1 MAGGMCWG
9 GILAVTL
16 VAFYHFHAA
25 GKYWWTANTTP
36 DLGRTLDENPI
47 EKVINGRETA
57 YCSPKVILPNPHH
70 KSSSSSLSLPDRSIK
85 WDASKNQTSP
95 VFARRKSEVG
105 SRGDECSVCTSVE
118 ISGAFSELSLIPW
131 DLCGW
136 LERGNCL
143 EWLLGQVP
151 WGWSCVLE

>member
-1 MAGGMCWG
+1 MCSRMAGGMCWG

-70 KSSSSSLSLPDRSIK
+70 PRCHYQTGVSSGMHLKIKPLLCLPDGRVKLGHEEMNAVCAQVLRSLVLSQSCHSFLGIFVGGWK
-85 WDASKNQTSP
+85 GETAWNGSWGRYP
-95 VFARRKSEVG
+95 EVG
-105 SRGDECSVCTSVE
+105 AVS
-118 ISGAFSELSLIPW
+118 
-131 DLCGW
+131 
-136 LERGNCL
+136 
-143 EWLLGQVP
+143 
-151 WGWSCVLE
+151 